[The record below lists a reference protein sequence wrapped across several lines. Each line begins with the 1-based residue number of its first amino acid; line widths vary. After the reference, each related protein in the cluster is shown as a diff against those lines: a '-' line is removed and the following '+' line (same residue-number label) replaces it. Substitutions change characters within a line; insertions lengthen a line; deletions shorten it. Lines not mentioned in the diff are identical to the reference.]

1 MFHPTRTAMMAIIML
16 DKNSKNDFRGL
27 MVEMDP
33 LSSLAAKRMPA
44 PDTAGNMQTSNAEK
58 KFNDSDTGPA
68 LFTKYSPE
76 NNFMQVTEYIATSET
91 KNTTSDAIKS
101 LLAIRLR
108 LAISSSLHLFPCMPI
123 ASL

>member
-1 MFHPTRTAMMAIIML
+1 MKANEAANRNPATQKLRTLKKTRPSQDPVSHPLQKTGSPYMFHPTRTAMMAIIML

-58 KFNDSDTGPA
+58 NLMTQIRA
-68 LFTKYSPE
+68 LHCSP
-76 NNFMQVTEYIATSET
+76 NIHL
-91 KNTTSDAIKS
+91 KI
-101 LLAIRLR
+101 
-108 LAISSSLHLFPCMPI
+108 ISCK
-123 ASL
+123 